1 MRSGAVVGVPVGSPP
16 AGGDSRCAR
25 TKKKTLRFCRLNPRC
40 LSFRAFSFFF
50 ENVSGSFHPL
60 PDCFRSV
67 SFSLSDDVVC
77 VRRKNGG
84 KKKNFTKNTFQ
95 ERKKKSLL
103 LFAPTAGLKESV
115 KVGETVTKPKEMSD
129 FTSCAGR
136 RGQIKTL
143 L

>member
-1 MRSGAVVGVPVGSPP
+1 MCENKEKKNAPFLSPEP
-16 AGGDSRCAR
+16 SLALFSELFSLFFF
-25 TKKKTLRFCRLNPRC
+25 TF
-40 LSFRAFSFFF
+40 SFFFF

-60 PDCFRSV
+60 CRI
-67 SFSLSDDVVC
+67 SFSQRQLQFE
-77 VRRKNGG
+77 RRRRLCPAEKRSKK
-84 KKKNFTKNTFQ
+84 KKKNFTKTLFRD
-95 ERKKKSLL
+95 EKKKSLL

-115 KVGETVTKPKEMSD
+115 KVGETVTKPKETSD